1 MLDTNKLNQL
11 KLDFFTRFG
20 GAEQKEF
27 WSHEEGKAYFLS
39 KATWAIPRY
48 VQVHKA
54 WTVMLVRQGIL
65 KRDQGATIL
74 AALSRIGLD
83 TIPEMAE
90 TYDRRYP
97 KTLMQLE
104 RYLRDKIG
112 NIASNVMLGRTLPPP
127 HYRMMMREAILP
139 LLEAVLEFRGT
150 LLEYSEKHRDVVMP
164 GYTHYFHAQ
173 PMTFGHYL
181 LGFHEAI
188 AHASNQLETTYA
200 SVNRCD
206 LGCGAL
212 AGTSFEI
219 DRALPARLL
228 GFDGFIE
235 HANYC
240 VAGTDQAIDLICA
253 MTNLTLPMGRTC
265 TEMYTWCTFEWNMM
279 EISSKLSETSNMM
292 PQKKNPGLL
301 EDIRSSVGYVMGSY
315 NECCARGHNIQW
327 GDSREVQQLS
337 ESTVP
342 IAKKVTQLVQLYN
355 KVIPEIILHPEQM
368 LRYAQEGFSTCSELA
383 AVLVREVG
391 MPFRVTHAIVA
402 EVVRRLIDKGKTA
415 ADTTPELVD
424 EAAVAIIG
432 EPVGLTEE
440 QIKGAMDPIV
450 FVETHDSIGGVAP
463 KEVLRMVN
471 ERRKDLE
478 AARRR
483 QKDRLGQLEK
493 ADQELE
499 AAVRELIGG

>member
-1 MLDTNKLNQL
+1 MIDADRLNHL

-20 GAEQKEF
+20 GAGQKEI

-48 VQVHKA
+48 VEVHKA
-54 WTVMLVRQGIL
+54 WTVMMVRQGIIN
-65 KRDQGATIL
+65 REQGTTIL
-74 AALSRIGLD
+74 RALSGITVD

-90 TYDRRYP
+90 TYDRHSL

-104 RYLRDKIG
+104 RFLKDKIG
-112 NIASNVMLGRTLPPP
+112 HIASNVMIGRTLPPP

-139 LLEAVLEFRGT
+139 LIDVVLKFRGT
-150 LLEYSEKHRDVVMP
+150 LLEYSEKHRNVVMP

-181 LGFHEAI
+181 LGLHEAI
-188 AHASNQLETTYA
+188 EHASNQLETVYA

-212 AGTSFEI
+212 AGTSFNV
-219 DRALPARLL
+219 DRDLPAELL
-228 GFDGFIE
+228 GFDDVIE
-235 HANYC
+235 HSNFC
-240 VAGTDQAIDLICA
+240 VGGTDQAVDLVCA

-301 EDIRSSVGYVMGSY
+301 EDIRSAVGYVMGSY
-315 NECCARGHNIQW
+315 NECCARAHNIMW
-327 GDSREVQQLS
+327 GDTREVQQLS

-342 IAKKVTQLVQLYN
+342 IAKKVAHMVELYN
-355 KVIPEIILHPEQM
+355 QTIPEIILHPEAM
-368 LRYAQEGFSTCSELA
+368 LRYAQQGFSTCSELA
-383 AVLVREVG
+383 AVLVRERG

-402 EVVRRLIDKGKTA
+402 EVVHLLTDAGKTA

-424 EAAVAIIG
+424 QAATTIIG
-432 EPVGLTEE
+432 EPVGLTAE
-440 QIKGAMDPIV
+440 QLRGAMDPV
-450 FVETHDSIGGVAP
+450 AFVESHNSRGGVAP
-463 KEVLRMVN
+463 GEVLRMVG
-471 ERRKDLE
+471 ERKKTL
-478 AARRR
+478 AAAVQR
-483 QKDRLGQLEK
+483 QKERYDRLEEAERKL
-493 ADQELE
+493 D
-499 AAVRELIGG
+499 AAVKEYIG